1 MGKRVKGKAGEKG
14 GRFNDGGK
22 EGRIKSREK
31 GDGGLRVGHQ
41 VIMSGEY
48 LSMINH

>member
-1 MGKRVKGKAGEKG
+1 MVGVGKVETVMDA
-14 GRFNDGGK
+14 
-22 EGRIKSREK
+22 IKSGEK